1 MKTFFFKHVMP
12 FLILIK
18 YLLKMIKPSTKV
30 FFVFLKGLCKTS
42 VKKNC
47 DIHERR
53 EQFEY

>member
-1 MKTFFFKHVMP
+1 MP